1 MKDPPY
7 INNHTMQ
14 IADLLGPL
22 EAERIS
28 ILFSPENLKVRN
40 LSISFF
46 SFKLPLEPTHSRT
59 SCKCLIFKPLPGVK
73 AENLLVALLWEAVF
87 GKKFKVYHWYVL
99 FNVLIRTINKDK
111 NSEALLSILVILTA
125 NAATTRWNSNLKP
138 MKSIFRRIYGTE
150 SHQFELEK
158 LLNNLPYR
166 LPRKSE
172 GIENFMQITEGMFKL
187 EKPKELARIGVG
199 YKDKGSLSSEKV
211 DPELQTFQFFIEKE
225 EFFDVLLR
233 QVQLKYSNLIID

>member
-1 MKDPPY
+1 
-7 INNHTMQ
+7 MQ

-87 GKKFKVYHWYVL
+87 GKKFKVYHWLVL
-99 FNVLIRTINKDK
+99 FNVLIRTIKKDK
-111 NSEALLSILVILTA
+111 SSEALLGILVIMTA
-125 NAATTRWNSNLKP
+125 NAASSRWNSNLKP
-138 MKSIFRRIYGTE
+138 LKSIFRQIYGTE
-150 SHQFELEK
+150 VHQAELDK
-158 LLNNLPYR
+158 LLNDLPYR
-166 LPRKSE
+166 LPHSSS
-172 GIENFMQITEGMFKL
+172 GIENYLQITEGMFKL

-211 DPELQTFQFFIEKE
+211 DPELQTVQLSIEKE
-225 EFFDVLLR
+225 DFFEVLLR
-233 QVQLKYSNLIID
+233 QVQSKYSKLLVRKI